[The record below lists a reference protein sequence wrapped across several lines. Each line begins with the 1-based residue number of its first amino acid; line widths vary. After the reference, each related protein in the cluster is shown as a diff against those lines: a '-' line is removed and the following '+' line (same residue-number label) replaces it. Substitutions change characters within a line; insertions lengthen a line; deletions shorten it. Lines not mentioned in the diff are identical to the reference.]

1 MARLRPAPSDAAAPS
16 PVHIEL
22 PWPLDLPGQA
32 QVQDAQGCFNLN
44 TLSLPAGETDLA
56 EQRLRRLLELL
67 DLPADIA
74 DQLLDWLDEDTN
86 ARFAGAEDDAYS
98 RRRPPMRAANAPLGD
113 VSELRLLPAMDAEAY
128 AALAPLVCALP
139 AQAGINVNSAP
150 PLLLMALAEGLRL
163 GQARDLAARAA
174 ATPFASLDAFLA
186 DPALS
191 GVLLDGGGLTV
202 RSDWFTVRA
211 QVTLDQLR
219 PAARQPAAG
228 AGRSGA
234 RAPSPRAGG
243 GLMATAVFPLGW
255 RRCLAVAGAR
265 RAAPGRYRGR
275 RECRRR
281 GAGGRRA
288 GRAAGVGECADPAA
302 PAGRP
307 AGPGG
312 DVCARRSAGE
322 RSGRRAGGG
331 RQAPRRRP
339 DRAGRDRPCAAR
351 CRARPPARSGDEG
364 RRHHAAG
371 GPAAGRCLLPCS
383 PSPIT

>member
-1 MARLRPAPSDAAAPS
+1 MMRSPQRQRGVALILALLLMTIATVVAVAVASNEEFAIRRSSNVLRRAQASEYLTAGEYLAMARLRPAPSDAAAPS
-16 PVHIEL
+16 PVRIEL

-44 TLSLPAGETDLA
+44 VLSLPPGETDLA

-67 DLPADIA
+67 DLPPDIA

-98 RRRPPMRAANAPLGD
+98 RRRPPMRTPNAPLGD

-150 PLLLMALAEGLRL
+150 PLLLMALAEGLRP

-211 QVTLDQLR
+211 QVTLDQLLLQR
-219 PAARQPAAG
+219 DSLLQVQD
-228 AGRSGA
+228 GRV
-234 RAPSPRAGG
+234 R
-243 GLMATAVFPLGW
+243 V
-255 RRCLAVAGAR
+255 RRRREQVAG
-265 RAAPGRYRGR
+265 
-275 RECRRR
+275 
-281 GAGGRRA
+281 
-288 GRAAGVGECADPAA
+288 
-302 PAGRP
+302 
-307 AGPGG
+307 
-312 DVCARRSAGE
+312 
-322 RSGRRAGGG
+322 
-331 RQAPRRRP
+331 
-339 DRAGRDRPCAAR
+339 
-351 CRARPPARSGDEG
+351 
-364 RRHHAAG
+364 
-371 GPAAGRCLLPCS
+371 
-383 PSPIT
+383 